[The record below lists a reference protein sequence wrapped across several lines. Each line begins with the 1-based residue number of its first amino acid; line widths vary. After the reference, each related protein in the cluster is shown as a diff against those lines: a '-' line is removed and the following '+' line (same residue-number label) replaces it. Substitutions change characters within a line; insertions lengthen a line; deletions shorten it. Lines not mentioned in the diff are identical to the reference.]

1 MKYVTCVNILLYC
14 KGPSVPHTILYSISE
29 EQILHGV
36 ELYDSTQE
44 LSDQMAWP
52 QQKDFEL
59 KLEGDFVARIRM
71 LIPPEVI
78 ENEGVQH
85 PTIIFVSGIPGEQ
98 VVNYKWGADF
108 ATYLASNKS
117 WVVVLM
123 DVRGSGGEELSRE
136 YQPAWNLGHYEA
148 LDHLSIAKYLG
159 ENFDLVD
166 EKRIGVLG
174 KGHGGYNALRMLS
187 CDKHGVIA
195 CTAAINP
202 ITDWMNYAS
211 YYSEKFMGTARVVP
225 GGNFRGYEDST
236 LLRRG
241 MDYFNKSLYIIHGSA
256 DTDVLYSHTL
266 KFSKE
271 LIREGVLFRQQSYAD
286 DNHSLED
293 SLLHVYR
300 SLEEYFAN
308 CFPPFEEE
316 EVESIL
322 ELKMEQFS
330 EKSVNNR
337 EK

>member
-1 MKYVTCVNILLYC
+1 MPIILLYC

-36 ELYDSTQE
+36 QLYDSTQE

-71 LIPPEVI
+71 LFPPEVI

-85 PTIIFVSGIPGEQ
+85 PTIIFVSGVPGEQ

-108 ATYLASNKS
+108 ATYLASN
-117 WVVVLM
+117 
-123 DVRGSGGEELSRE
+123 
-136 YQPAWNLGHYEA
+136 
-148 LDHLSIAKYLG
+148 KYLG

-271 LIREGVLFRQQSYAD
+271 LIREGVLFR
-286 DNHSLED
+286 
-293 SLLHVYR
+293 
-300 SLEEYFAN
+300 
-308 CFPPFEEE
+308 
-316 EVESIL
+316 
-322 ELKMEQFS
+322 
-330 EKSVNNR
+330 
-337 EK
+337 